1 MENNMNLSP
10 VPIST
15 LFVGLNGLIAFVLS
29 YIAATER
36 VKTRVWHG
44 ESKEAAA
51 KQPNYLENPSKWATL
66 VEKSTQKMVATK
78 TSDDGI
84 LQRKVRAHSNFTEY
98 VPQGLLFIVVL
109 ELMRSPSW
117 LLWLLG
123 GTLTLARIAHAWGV
137 IKIYGPSVGRAI
149 GFFSTW
155 FVYLVGASACIYYG
169 IKGIWS

>member
-1 MENNMNLSP
+1 MNPNP
-10 VPIST
+10 VPIAT
-15 LFVGLNGLIAFVLS
+15 VFVGLNGLIAFVLS

-36 VKTRVWHG
+36 VKTRIWHG
-44 ESKEAAA
+44 ESKEDATT
-51 KQPNYLENPSKWATL
+51 QPNYLENPNKWAAF
-66 VEKSTQKMVATK
+66 VEKSTQKIASQ

-84 LQRKVRAHSNFTEY
+84 LQRKVRAHGNFTEY
-98 VPQGLLFIVVL
+98 VPHGLLFIVVL
-109 ELMRSPSW
+109 ELMRSPTW

-137 IKIYGPSVGRAI
+137 IQIYGPSIGRAI

-169 IKGIWS
+169 IKGIWH